1 MSKAGVQPS
10 VALVG
15 QLGLMWHAAA
25 LKSSVSEAAEKKAAQ
40 QRALNTFK
48 RAMIEMMKA
57 AEPEW

>member
-1 MSKAGVQPS
+1 MQPS

-48 RAMIEMMKA
+48 RAMIGMMKA